1 MYSNDTYLDSISENK
16 QNFYHSL
23 GDMFKTSDALELG
36 AKMNISRATIERF
49 ITDKRLFIKTDRGIY
64 KKKQ

>member
-1 MYSNDTYLDSISENK
+1 
-16 QNFYHSL
+16 
-23 GDMFKTSDALELG
+23 MFKTSDALELG